1 MKVTLKLFAMLQ
13 DYLPEEARGERT
25 LELTL
30 PEGATVATV
39 VERFHL
45 PQKLVHLTLVNGEY
59 VAREAWASRPLRD
72 GDVLAI
78 WPPVAGG

>member
-13 DYLPEEARGERT
+13 DYLPEEARGQRA
-25 LELTL
+25 LELCL
-30 PEGATVATV
+30 PEGTTVAAV
-39 VERFHL
+39 VEQFRL
-45 PQKLVHLTLVNGEY
+45 PEHLVHLTLVNGEY
-59 VAREAWASRPLRD
+59 VEREARASRPLRD

>member
-13 DYLPEEARGERT
+13 DYLPAEARGERA

-30 PEGATVATV
+30 PEGTTVAAV
-39 VERFHL
+39 VERFRL
-45 PQKLVHLTLVNGEY
+45 PEKLVHLTLVNGEY
-59 VAREAWASRPLRD
+59 VEREARASRPLRD